1 MNVTI
6 STFLKI
12 AITVVSIS
20 AFLFVVAYN
29 MADSETTHYQT
40 EIETERTLLP

>member
-20 AFLFVVAYN
+20 AFLFVLGYG
-29 MADSETTHYQT
+29 MANNEATHYETQ
-40 EIETERTLLP
+40 IEAERTVLP